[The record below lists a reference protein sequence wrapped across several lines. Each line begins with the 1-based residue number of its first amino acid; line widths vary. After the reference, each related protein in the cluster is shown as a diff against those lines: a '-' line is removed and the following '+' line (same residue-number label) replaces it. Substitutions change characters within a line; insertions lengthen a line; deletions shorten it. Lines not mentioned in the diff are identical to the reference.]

1 MSFGGDQ
8 NMLKQQSCKK
18 CQKEMRFEFSIRD
31 EIWNKLPTK
40 WRDQV
45 LCIECF
51 LEELEKEVPSQQI
64 SLNDFFFLGIV
75 GSIDNNG
82 FGGCF
87 LDSDYRKNKRI
98 ILGD

>member
-1 MSFGGDQ
+1 
-8 NMLKQQSCKK
+8 MLGKQTCAK
-18 CQKEMRFEFSIRD
+18 CLKEMRFEFSIKD
-31 EIWNKLPTK
+31 EIWNKLPVK
-40 WRDQV
+40 WRNHC

-51 LEELEKEVPSQQI
+51 SEELENEAPNQQI

-75 GSIDNNG
+75 GTLDNNA

-87 LDSDYRKNKRI
+87 LDSDNRKNRRI